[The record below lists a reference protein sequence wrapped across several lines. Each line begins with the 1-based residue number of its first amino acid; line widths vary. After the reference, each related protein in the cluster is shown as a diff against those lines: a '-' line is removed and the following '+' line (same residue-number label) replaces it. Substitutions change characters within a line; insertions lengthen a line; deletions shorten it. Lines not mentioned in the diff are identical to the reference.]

1 MPSSHSSSIAT
12 SFSSSPR
19 VFISSTPFFCGSNTR
34 TVPSSQPMF
43 LPPYYQRAVR
53 GDRLI
58 TNGRYTFCVDLSN
71 EGRSFVETALLL
83 TGGTT
88 FASPNEGRSFASP
101 NFNAGRSFASP
112 NFNAGRSF
120 ASRPF
125 KVGTLFCRLMT
136 KAELLQVCRVSRR
149 RMRGVISRHRIRN
162 VVSRRRISMRDVVSR
177 RRISMRGVV
186 LL

>member
-1 MPSSHSSSIAT
+1 MRC
-12 SFSSSPR
+12 F
-19 VFISSTPFFCGSNTR
+19 
-34 TVPSSQPMF
+34 
-43 LPPYYQRAVR
+43 VR
-53 GDRLI
+53 
-58 TNGRYTFCVDLSN
+58 
-71 EGRSFVETALLL
+71 TALLP

-149 RMRGVISRHRIRN
+149 RMRGVISRRRIRD
-162 VVSRRRISMRDVVSR
+162 VVSRRRISMRDVVLLPYDQ
-177 RRISMRGVV
+177 GAVFFLLLV
-186 LL
+186 LLCVFGVLSLRCCSPQQGGVEDRIAIPCVSHPF